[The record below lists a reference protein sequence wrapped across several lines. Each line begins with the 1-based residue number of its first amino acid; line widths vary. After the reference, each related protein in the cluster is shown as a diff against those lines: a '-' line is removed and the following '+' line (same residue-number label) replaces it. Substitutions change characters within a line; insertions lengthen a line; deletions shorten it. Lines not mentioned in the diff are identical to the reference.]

1 MPCSGQTKENVAW
14 ALGEGEMWEGTEE
27 EIREDSKPLGE
38 PTVPPWGILRR
49 NGKDGLGKLLGIKW
63 ACWT

>member
-1 MPCSGQTKENVAW
+1 MAW

-27 EIREDSKPLGE
+27 IREDAKPLGE
-38 PTVPPWGILRR
+38 ATGSPRGILRK